1 MKLESLKNVQEL
13 QVNEAAQIKGG
24 GRDGRS
30 GGTTSTVSNV
40 TISSKKKPAT
50 R

>member
-40 TISSKKKPAT
+40 ATDKRKKPAIN
-50 R
+50 